1 MMIFFL
7 VTTPPKTILKP
18 EETLLESGC
27 VPSAMIHFSCNSDS
41 DCLKP
46 DLKNKI
52 VSGCQ
57 ASIAAYLV
65 RLVDSLIFNYFKN

>member
-1 MMIFFL
+1 MVLLL
-7 VTTPPKTILKP
+7 VTTPPKTILKS
-18 EETLLESGC
+18 EETLLECGC
-27 VPSAMIHFSCNSDS
+27 VPSAMIHFSCSSENDY
-41 DCLKP
+41 LKP

-65 RLVDSLIFNYFKN
+65 R

>member
-1 MMIFFL
+1 MYFIETNGDFIL
-7 VTTPPKTILKP
+7 IVTTPPKTILKP
-18 EETLLESGC
+18 EETLLECGC
-27 VPSAMIHFSCNSDS
+27 VPSAMVHFSCSTEID
-41 DCLKP
+41 DHLKP

-65 RLVDSLIFNYFKN
+65 R